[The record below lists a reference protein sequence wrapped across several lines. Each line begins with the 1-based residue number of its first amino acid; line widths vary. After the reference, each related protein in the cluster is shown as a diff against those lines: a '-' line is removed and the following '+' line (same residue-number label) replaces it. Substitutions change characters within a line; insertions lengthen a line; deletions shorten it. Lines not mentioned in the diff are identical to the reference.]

1 MEDLKQQIKTHLK
14 TDFEKALFDAT
25 LNNLKDTTNSLRL
38 NNFAFAARE
47 LTRHFLD
54 RLAPD
59 EDVRKAPW
67 FKLHDEKKPNLIT
80 REQKIKYAIQG
91 FISDEFR
98 KTVLHVDLEDVS
110 KNLISSIKDLS
121 NYTHVGPKTFNVE
134 DTVVED
140 VSYTILTDILN
151 FFETIGNAKLR
162 VDNAIYKCV
171 DEEMVSKF
179 YIETHNELDMLAT
192 HHEVL
197 EYFVTSITPQSKDES
212 TITMQAEGTVL
223 VRLQYGSDGD
233 MRRDDG
239 YETEDSF
246 PFTSEF
252 VVSYKNRE
260 GDIHIESAEVNIDNS
275 SFWE

>member
-1 MEDLKQQIKTHLK
+1 MTNLKQQIQPYLE
-14 TDFEKALFDAT
+14 TDFENALFEAT
-25 LNNLKDTTNSLRL
+25 LNNLKDANNPLRL

-59 EDVRKAPW
+59 EEVRKAPW
-67 FKLHDEKKPNLIT
+67 FKLYDSTKPNMIT

-91 FISDEFR
+91 YISDEFR
-98 KTVLHVDLEDVS
+98 KNVLNVDLEDVS
-110 KNLISSIKDLS
+110 ENLRDSIKELS
-121 NYTHVGPKTFNVE
+121 KYTHVGVQTFNVD
-134 DTVVED
+134 DTIVDD
-140 VSYTILTDILN
+140 VSYTILADILN
-151 FFETIGNAKLR
+151 FFDTIRQAQLQVEK
-162 VDNAIYKCV
+162 AIYACI

-197 EYFVTSITPQSKDES
+197 GYFVTSIEPLSKDES
-212 TITMQAEGTVL
+212 TITMQADGNVL

-233 MRRDDG
+233 MRRGDG
-239 YETEDSF
+239 YETEESF

-252 VVSYKNRE
+252 VVDYKNQE

>member
-1 MEDLKQQIKTHLK
+1 MEYLKQQIQHYLK
-14 TDFEKALFDAT
+14 TEFENTLFEAT
-25 LNNLKDTTNSLRL
+25 LNNLRDTNNPLRL
-38 NNFAFAARE
+38 NNFAFSARE

-59 EDVRKAPW
+59 EEVRKAPW
-67 FKLHDEKKPNLIT
+67 FQLYDSDKPNMVT

-91 FISDEFR
+91 YISDEYR
-98 KTVLHVDLEDVS
+98 KNVLLVDLEDIS
-110 KNLISSIKDLS
+110 KNLRHSIDELS
-121 NYTHVGPKTFNVE
+121 KYTHVGPKTFNVS
-134 DTVVED
+134 DSVVDD
-140 VSYTILTDILN
+140 VSLTILTDILE
-151 FFETIGNAKLR
+151 FFETIRTAQLR
-162 VDNAIYKCV
+162 VQKAIYDCI

-197 EYFVTSITPQSKDES
+197 GYFVTSIEPKSKDES
-212 TITMQAEGTVL
+212 TITMQASGSVL

-233 MRRDDG
+233 MRRGDG
-239 YETEDSF
+239 YETEESF

-252 VVSYKNRE
+252 VVDYKNHE
-260 GDIHIESAEVNIDNS
+260 GDIHIESADVDIDNS

>member
-1 MEDLKQQIKTHLK
+1 MDFLKQQILPHLK
-14 TDFEKALFDAT
+14 TDFERDLFNAT
-25 LNNLKDTTNSLRL
+25 LNNLKDKTNQLRL

-59 EDVRKAPW
+59 EEVRKAPW
-67 FKLHDEKKPNLIT
+67 FKLQDKEKPNLVT

-98 KTVLHVDLEDVS
+98 RNVLHVDLEDVS
-110 KNLISSIKDLS
+110 KNLRSSINELS
-121 NYTHVGPKTFNVE
+121 NYTHVGPKTFNIE
-134 DTVVED
+134 DSVVENI
-140 VSYTILTDILN
+140 SYTILTDILN
-151 FFETIGNAKLR
+151 FFETISNAKLQ
-162 VDNAIYKCV
+162 VDNAIYRCV

-197 EYFVTSITPQSKDES
+197 WYYVTSITPQSKDES
-212 TITMQAEGTVL
+212 TITMQAEGFVL

-239 YETEDSF
+239 YETEESF

-252 VVSYKNRE
+252 VVNYKNQE
-260 GDIHIESAEVNIDNS
+260 GDIHIESAEVDIDNS

>member
-1 MEDLKQQIKTHLK
+1 MDYLKQQIQPHLK
-14 TDFEKALFDAT
+14 TDFEKALFEAT
-25 LNNLKDTTNSLRL
+25 LNNLRDLNNPLRL

-59 EDVRKAPW
+59 EEVRKAPW
-67 FKLHDEKKPNLIT
+67 FKLHDSTKPNMVT

-91 FISDEFR
+91 YISDDFR
-98 KTVLHVDLEDVS
+98 KNVLHVDMEDVS
-110 KNLISSIKDLS
+110 ENLRDSINELS
-121 NYTHVGPKTFNVE
+121 KYTHVGITTFNM
-134 DTVVED
+134 DNNVVED
-140 VSYTILTDILN
+140 VSDTILTDILN
-151 FFETIGNAKLR
+151 FFDTFSKAQLQVEK
-162 VDNAIYKCV
+162 AIYACI

-197 EYFVTSITPQSKDES
+197 EYIVTSIKPQSKDES
-212 TITMQAEGTVL
+212 TITMQADGVVL

-233 MRRDDG
+233 MRRGDG
-239 YETEDSF
+239 HEMEESF

-252 VVSYKNRE
+252 VVDYKNQD
-260 GDIHIESAEVNIDNS
+260 GDIHIESAEVSIDNS